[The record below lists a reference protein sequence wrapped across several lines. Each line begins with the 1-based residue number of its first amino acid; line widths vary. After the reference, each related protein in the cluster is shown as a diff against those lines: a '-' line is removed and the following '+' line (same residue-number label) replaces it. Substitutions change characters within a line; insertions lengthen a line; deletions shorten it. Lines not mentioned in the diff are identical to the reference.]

1 MALSPTVARER
12 AEEWIQTVQKQAKS
26 FLDGRTREAVTFLND
41 TRDDVERRIDE
52 GVRRLLTSLQVVTQA
67 DVAELA
73 AKMQTI
79 AERIEHLESGTKK
92 HARKKDEK
100 DD

>member
-1 MALSPTVARER
+1 MALSPIAAREK
-12 AEEWIQTVQKQAKS
+12 AEEWIHTVQKQAKA
-26 FLDGRTREAVTFLND
+26 FIDGRTREAVTLLTD

-52 GVRRLLTSLQVVTQA
+52 GVRRLLTTLQVVTQA

-73 AKMQTI
+73 ATMQTI
-79 AERIEHLESGTKK
+79 AQRIDQLESGAKPHK
-92 HARKKDEK
+92 RKKDDK